1 MSDRSADTP
10 QSASVPG
17 LPVPDAEALA
27 HSRRLT
33 ERICHE
39 ITRGNGRI
47 GFDRFME
54 LVLYAPGLGYYAA
67 GTRKF
72 GEAGD
77 FVTAPETSPL
87 FARCLARQCQQVLEG
102 MPSGRLLEIGAGS
115 GVLGA
120 DLLAELETI
129 GQLPEQYLILEVSPD
144 LRQRQRQTLGA
155 RVPHLLDRIHWL
167 DDLPYPGFTG
177 LVIANEVLDAMPVHR
192 FRYAREQVQ
201 EAFVTWRDGRF
212 LQVWDPA
219 RSGGLDAAA
228 AAVADSVGPLV
239 EGYESEINLRAG
251 PWLRALGE
259 RVRAG
264 VLLLID
270 YGYPRREF
278 YHPQRN
284 RGTLMCHY
292 RHRAHPDPFG
302 WVGLQDITAHV
313 DFTAVAEA
321 GEAAGFR
328 VLGYTTQAHFLIGCG
343 LDRLLAESDP
353 QDMASHLAVMQ
364 GAKRLTLPSEMGERF
379 KVLAL
384 ARAWER
390 PLIGFAARDLRD
402 RL

>member
-1 MSDRSADTP
+1 
-10 QSASVPG
+10 
-17 LPVPDAEALA
+17 
-27 HSRRLT
+27 
-33 ERICHE
+33 
-39 ITRGNGRI
+39 
-47 GFDRFME
+47 ME
-54 LVLYAPGLGYYAA
+54 LALYAPGLGYYAA

-77 FVTAPETSPL
+77 FITAPETSPL
-87 FARCLARQCQQVLEG
+87 FARCLARQCHEVLEG
-102 MPSGRLLEIGAGS
+102 IPSGRLLEIGAGS

-120 DLLAELETI
+120 DLLAELETL

-155 RVPHLLDRIHWL
+155 RVPHLLDRVHWL
-167 DDLPYPGFTG
+167 DDLPDPGFTG
-177 LVIANEVLDAMPVHR
+177 LAIANEVLDAMPVHR
-192 FRYAREQVQ
+192 FRCAGEQVQ
-201 EAFVTWRDGRF
+201 EAFVAWRDGRF
-212 LQVWDPA
+212 VQVWDAA
-219 RSGGLDAAA
+219 RSGGLDAAVA
-228 AAVADSVGPLV
+228 ALEDSVGPLAD
-239 EGYESEINLRAG
+239 GYESEINLRAG
-251 PWLRALGE
+251 AWLRALCE
-259 RVRAG
+259 RVAVG

-270 YGYPRREF
+270 YGYPRREY

-321 GEAAGFR
+321 GEAAGFAVR
-328 VLGYTTQAHFLIGCG
+328 GYTTQAHFLIGCG
-343 LDRLLAESDP
+343 LDRVLAESNP
-353 QDMASHLAVMQ
+353 QDVASHLTLMQ

-384 ARAWER
+384 ARAWEG